1 MRRRSKFND
10 LQEEEGLRFKSL
22 YFKKDD
28 NLIEAFSYSLSNDQR
43 QLTLRSKAPELGNK
57 LLYQDKLTLG
67 PANTTVT
74 ESDDYFR
81 EQEIQITI
89 AENTVFVLLDDE
101 EFYECTKIKY
111 PSDIVFENLQILCRK
126 SRDYIEITMG
136 RTF

>member
-1 MRRRSKFND
+1 MRRRSKVND
-10 LQEEEGLRFKSL
+10 LQEKEGLRFKSL

-57 LLYQDKLTLG
+57 LLYQGKLTLG

-111 PSDIVFENLQILCRK
+111 PFDTVVENLQILCRK
-126 SRDYIEITMG
+126 SRDYIEITMD
-136 RTF
+136 RAF

>member
-1 MRRRSKFND
+1 MRRRSKVND
-10 LQEEEGLRFKSL
+10 LQEKEGLRFKSL

-57 LLYQDKLTLG
+57 LLYQGKLTLG

-111 PSDIVFENLQILCRK
+111 PFDTVVENLQILCCK
-126 SRDYIEITMG
+126 SRDYIEITMD
-136 RTF
+136 RAF

>member
-10 LQEEEGLRFKSL
+10 LQEKEGLRFKSL

-57 LLYQDKLTLG
+57 LLYQGKLTLG

-111 PSDIVFENLQILCRK
+111 PFDTVVENLQVLCCK
-126 SRDYIEITMG
+126 SRDYIEITMD
-136 RTF
+136 RAF